1 MVRKRRAV
9 RTFLSLAGALALA
22 EAALR
27 SHHRRSARQEPEPGL
42 RPAAQDFA
50 EDVGTW
56 GLRVVALGDSNTYGY
71 GLPADAAY
79 PALLE
84 ARLRGHGLRARVWNA
99 GVNGQTVLQGLA
111 RLERDVI
118 QRRPDVVLVAFG
130 LNDCNLQ
137 RWPTDDERERAA
149 FPSGWQWC
157 LRQCHLVRTVWTHLG
172 RRWLGATPKAV
183 EFWEAPRPLPRV
195 HPLRFRQG
203 LVRLARE
210 VRHRTGARV
219 YFLTPN
225 PVRFGAHGEA
235 GKRQQ
240 HTYHLFN
247 ACIRVAA
254 WEAGAGLVDLERAL
268 GGLPFSAFLMAD
280 GVHLSREGHQR
291 VAEIIWAVW
300 QEEGLLGLP

>member
-1 MVRKRRAV
+1 MCA
-9 RTFLSLAGALALA
+9 LPALAGALALA

-27 SHHRRSARQEPEPGL
+27 SRHRRSARREPDPGL
-42 RPAAQDFA
+42 RPAARDFA
-50 EDVGTW
+50 EDVEAW
-56 GLRVVALGDSNTYGY
+56 ALRVVALGDSNTYGY
-71 GLPADAAY
+71 GLPAEAAY

-84 ARLRGHGLRARVWNA
+84 ARLRAHGLRARVWNA
-99 GVNGQTVLQGLA
+99 GINGQTVLQGLA

-137 RWPTDDERERAA
+137 RWPTDDERERAT

-157 LRQCHLVRTVWTHLG
+157 LRQCHLARTAWVRLGKWLHPAHRSDEVWQ
-172 RRWLGATPKAV
+172 
-183 EFWEAPRPLPRV
+183 APQPLPRV

-210 VRHRTGARV
+210 VRRRTGARV

-225 PVRFGAHGEA
+225 PVQIAVRGQA

-240 HTYHLFN
+240 RTYHLFN

-254 WEAGAGLVDLERAL
+254 WEAGAGLVDLERMLGAL
-268 GGLPFSAFLMAD
+268 PPSAFLMDD
-280 GVHLSREGHQR
+280 GVHLTREGHQH
-291 VAEIIWAVW
+291 VAEAIWAAW
-300 QEEGLLGLP
+300 QQEGWLGLS